1 MLFCTFLPRSNLRHL
16 TGARLAMS
24 GRDEPKVVIIVR
36 LVVMSSLGDWA
47 RDVIVVDRAVMLI

>member
-1 MLFCTFLPRSNLRHL
+1 
-16 TGARLAMS
+16 MS